1 MTTLVQRPIAWLAR
15 QWLLHAPTER
25 GKTFVMREIFPRL
38 APEAADFTTP
48 APGGGLVRARL
59 TESTGWDL
67 LHGADVEGEELRWAV
82 GRVRPGDTVVDAGAN
97 IGLFT
102 VPLARAVGSTGCV
115 IAIEPNAAAVERLR
129 ASIALNRLTNVQV
142 ETAAVGDTSG
152 QAEFFVAADSAYS
165 GLQPDERSPATATT
179 TVQMVTVDAVW
190 ASAGRPRV
198 TLLKLDVEGA
208 EARALAGAEELLA
221 ACRPAVLLEARDEVA
236 LAPLSDWL
244 GPRGYRE
251 EARPSFRPYNRLFES
266 SSAEA
271 TDGPSASP

>member
-1 MTTLVQRPIAWLAR
+1 MLRLARPLAWLSR

-25 GKTFVMREIFPRL
+25 GKSFVMREVFPRL

-48 APGGGLVRARL
+48 VPGGGVVRARL

-67 LHGADVEGEELRWAV
+67 LHGADVEGAELRWAV
-82 GRVRPGDTVVDAGAN
+82 AHVRPGDTVVDAGAN

-102 VPLARAVGSTGCV
+102 VPLARAVGPTGRV
-115 IAIEPNAAAVERLR
+115 IAIEPSASSAERLR
-129 ASIALNRLTNVQV
+129 RNVALNRLTNVQI
-142 ETAAVGDTSG
+142 EAAAVGDTSERV
-152 QAEFFVAADSAYS
+152 EFFVAADSAYS

-190 ASAGRPRV
+190 ESAGRPCV

-221 ACRPAVLLEARDEVA
+221 ACRPAVLLEARDDA
-236 LAPLSDWL
+236 AFAPLAEWL
-244 GPRGYRE
+244 AARGYRE
-251 EARPSFRPYNRLFES
+251 EVRATFRPYNHLFES
-266 SSAEA
+266 SNAV
-271 TDGPSASP
+271 TPGGPSASP